1 MFPLCK
7 NSPLLPSV
15 AGGGLPGAVPLD
27 PPRGVQLTPGDRF
40 GVAGYA
46 RVGQEAGR

>member
-1 MFPLCK
+1 MFLLCK

-27 PPRGVQLTPGDRF
+27 PR
-40 GVAGYA
+40 
-46 RVGQEAGR
+46 ESS